1 VRTKVKNRVKN
12 LLTVNV
18 EGKNSLYI
26 KPREIASLTEKE
38 LNSPH
43 VQALIRE
50 KYLEVVTEEIIPVKE
65 KVAFDARV
73 TAKGMKGKK
82 PKGGDG

>member
-1 VRTKVKNRVKN
+1 MRIKVKNRAKT

-26 KPREIASLTEKE
+26 KSKEIASLTEKDFS
-38 LNSPH
+38 SPH

-50 KYLEVVTEEIIPVKE
+50 KLLVIIPEVIPVKKE
-65 KVAFDARV
+65 VPSDAKRA
-73 TAKGMKGKK
+73 AKDMSGKK
-82 PKGGDG
+82 PKGGVG